1 MVESYHPI
9 LTTKTKQRNGN
20 MKTVQQMETEAIIA
34 MGEKLATYEAEIA
47 RLTKRV
53 TELETVIAN
62 QRAMINEL
70 Q

>member
-1 MVESYHPI
+1 MYNSKENI
-9 LTTKTKQRNGN
+9 
-20 MKTVQQMETEAIIA
+20 METLDQLNTKAVIA
-34 MGEKLATYEAEIA
+34 MGEKITAYEAEIA
-47 RLTKRV
+47 RLSKRV

>member
-1 MVESYHPI
+1 
-9 LTTKTKQRNGN
+9 
-20 MKTVQQMETEAIIA
+20 METNAQKETQAIIA
-34 MGEKLATYEAEIA
+34 MGEKLASYEAEIA
-47 RLTKRV
+47 RLNKRV

>member
-1 MVESYHPI
+1 
-9 LTTKTKQRNGN
+9 
-20 MKTVQQMETEAIIA
+20 METNESKETQAILA
-34 MGEKLATYEAEIA
+34 MGEKLSSYEAEIA

-53 TELETVIAN
+53 AELETVIAN

>member
-1 MVESYHPI
+1 
-9 LTTKTKQRNGN
+9 
-20 MKTVQQMETEAIIA
+20 METNEAKETKAILA
-34 MGEKLATYEAEIA
+34 MGENLATYEAEIA

-53 TELETVIAN
+53 SELETVIAN

>member
-1 MVESYHPI
+1 
-9 LTTKTKQRNGN
+9 
-20 MKTVQQMETEAIIA
+20 METNESNETTAILA

-53 TELETVIAN
+53 QELETIVTN
-62 QRAMINEL
+62 QRAMIKEL

>member
-1 MVESYHPI
+1 
-9 LTTKTKQRNGN
+9 
-20 MKTVQQMETEAIIA
+20 MKTVQEMETEAILA
-34 MGEKLATYEAEIA
+34 MGEKLATYETEIA

>member
-1 MVESYHPI
+1 MKSKEWETQAI
-9 LTTKTKQRNGN
+9 L
-20 MKTVQQMETEAIIA
+20 A
-34 MGEKLATYEAEIA
+34 MGEKITTYEAEIA

-53 TELETVIAN
+53 TELETVISN

>member
-1 MVESYHPI
+1 
-9 LTTKTKQRNGN
+9 
-20 MKTVQQMETEAIIA
+20 METNTQKETQAILS

-47 RLTKRV
+47 RLIKRV
-53 TELETVIAN
+53 SELETVIAN

>member
-1 MVESYHPI
+1 MVELYHLI
-9 LTTKTKQRNGN
+9 LMTKLQQRNGN
-20 MKTVQQMETEAIIA
+20 METNEAKETKAILA
-34 MGEKLATYEAEIA
+34 MGEKLATYETEIA

>member
-1 MVESYHPI
+1 MKSKEWETQAI
-9 LTTKTKQRNGN
+9 L
-20 MKTVQQMETEAIIA
+20 A
-34 MGEKLATYEAEIA
+34 MGEKITAYEAEIA

-53 TELETVIAN
+53 TELETVISN

>member
-1 MVESYHPI
+1 
-9 LTTKTKQRNGN
+9 
-20 MKTVQQMETEAIIA
+20 MKTLQEQETTAIIA

-47 RLTKRV
+47 RLIKRV
-53 TELETVIAN
+53 SELETVIAN

>member
-1 MVESYHPI
+1 MYNSKENV
-9 LTTKTKQRNGN
+9 
-20 MKTVQQMETEAIIA
+20 METNSQKEAQAILA
-34 MGEKLATYEAEIA
+34 MGEKIISYEAEIA

>member
-1 MVESYHPI
+1 
-9 LTTKTKQRNGN
+9 
-20 MKTVQQMETEAIIA
+20 METNAQKEAQAIIA

-53 TELETVIAN
+53 DELETIIAN
-62 QRAMINEL
+62 QRAMIKEL